1 MRTRG
6 WWLALVGMMAAL
18 CMVTSVSAAVTT
30 YTDPQGRFSITVPDG
45 YQRSSELGPNI
56 LAFNSPI
63 FVGANFNVIAAT
75 VPTGTTLIPLIP
87 TRAQFEDL
95 FRAVLS
101 DQATFDFLPGGFGAA
116 TIAGH
121 PAVQDDS
128 ILTTNGE
135 RIRLRQFLILD
146 GTTEY
151 AISFGARETEFDAFV
166 KESHIVLDSF
176 TILRGSPST
185 FIHRLG
191 DG

>member
-6 WWLALVGMMAAL
+6 WWIVLAGMMAAL
-18 CMVTSVSAAVTT
+18 YMVTSVAAATTT

-45 YQRSSELGPNI
+45 YQRSSILGPNI
-56 LAFNSPI
+56 PTFSSPAFT
-63 FVGANFNVIAAT
+63 GANFNVIVTT
-75 VPTGTTLIPLIP
+75 VPTGTTLVPLIP
-87 TRAQFEDL
+87 TRAQFEAL

-116 TIAGH
+116 TVGGH
-121 PAVQDDS
+121 PAIQDDY
-128 ILTTNGE
+128 IVTTNGL
-135 RIRLRQFLILD
+135 RLHGRQYAILD

-151 AISFGARETEFDAFV
+151 AVTFTARETDFDAFV
-166 KESHIVLDSF
+166 KESRVVLDSF

-185 FIHRLG
+185 FIYRLG